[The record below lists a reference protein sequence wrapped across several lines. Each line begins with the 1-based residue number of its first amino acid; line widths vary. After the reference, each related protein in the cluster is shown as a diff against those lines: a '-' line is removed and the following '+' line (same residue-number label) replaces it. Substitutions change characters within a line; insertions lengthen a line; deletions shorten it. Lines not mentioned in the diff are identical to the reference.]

1 LQTPL
6 CMAAEY
12 GHVNVVRVLLSKGAQ
27 VNEMTPHGDL
37 PLHIATEMVRYLFPR
52 PRSMAY
58 WSS

>member
-1 LQTPL
+1 
-6 CMAAEY
+6 MAAEY